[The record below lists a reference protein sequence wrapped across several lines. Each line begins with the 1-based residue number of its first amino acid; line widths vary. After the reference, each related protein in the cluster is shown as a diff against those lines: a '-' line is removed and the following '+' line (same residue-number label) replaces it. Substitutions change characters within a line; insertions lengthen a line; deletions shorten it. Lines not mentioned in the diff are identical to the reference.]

1 MNSGAGAR
9 VGTEILAGIH
19 WILNP
24 NHIIIATLVI
34 AGVGGG
40 LMILND
46 VWRARC
52 DQKSEEKTG
61 RGAKT
66 TTEKELAK
74 KLRRF

>member
-1 MNSGAGAR
+1 MNSRAGAR
-9 VGTEILAGIH
+9 VGTEILTGIH
-19 WILNP
+19 WILAP

-34 AGVGGG
+34 AGLGGG

-46 VWRARC
+46 VWQARR
-52 DQKSEEKTG
+52 DQKSAEKTG

-66 TTEKELAK
+66 MTEKDLAK